1 MTDQELIQRLQ
12 ELRSLPSETEWL
24 EFKRA
29 QTSFH
34 FDEIGKYFS
43 ALSNE
48 ANLKGKG
55 VGWLIFGIDDKT
67 RDVVG
72 TRYRTE
78 PGELERLKHE
88 IASATTHHSS
98 FVDIHELTLPEG
110 RVLMFE
116 IPPAQRS
123 VPMAWKDHYYG
134 RDGESLVALNL
145 EKIERI
151 RRQPPLDWSSVI
163 CDQATLEDLDP
174 AAVLK
179 ARHEFKR
186 KLSEESSRLDPAEVD
201 QWDDITFL
209 NKARVTVAGQVTRTA
224 IILLG
229 KAEAVRFLDPAMARM
244 SWILRDQEN
253 QTVDYQ
259 HFDPPFLLN
268 TDVLFSRIRNL
279 TYRYL
284 PDQTLFPTEIKQ
296 YDSYVIREALH
307 NCIAHQ
313 DYELNQRINI
323 IETPD
328 ELIFS
333 NAGEFIPGSIDAI
346 IEHDAPQ
353 EFYRNPFLANAM
365 VNLNLIDTVGSGI
378 IRMFSWQRQ
387 RLFPLP
393 DYDLT
398 NSRKVVVHIYGR
410 VLDERYTRALFANTN
425 LPLRTVIL
433 LDRVQKKL
441 SLTKEEGQLLKAHK
455 LVEGRFPNLYISGK
469 LAGVT
474 GDRVKY
480 IRNRAFDDSYYKDLI
495 LNYLKEYGEANR
507 REIDEVLLDKL
518 SDVLSETQKRT
529 KVRNLIYSMS
539 KQDCSIENIGSN
551 KFPRWVV
558 TAAGRNR
565 LDINSN
571 KLK

>member
-1 MTDQELIQRLQ
+1 MTDQEMIQLLD
-12 ELRSLPSETEWL
+12 ELRSMPSENEWL
-24 EFKRA
+24 EFKKA
-29 QTSFH
+29 QNDFH

-48 ANLKGKG
+48 ANLKGKASA
-55 VGWLIFGIDDKT
+55 WLIFGVDDKT
-67 RDVVG
+67 HTITG
-72 TRYRTE
+72 TQYRAVT
-78 PGELERLKHE
+78 GALESLKHE
-88 IASATTHHSS
+88 IAGQTTNRIS
-98 FVDIHELTLPEG
+98 FADINELALPEG
-110 RVLMFE
+110 RVILFE
-116 IPPAQRS
+116 IPPAPRG
-123 VPMAWKDHYYG
+123 VPVAWKNHYYG

-145 EKIERI
+145 EKLERI
-151 RRQPPLDWSSVI
+151 RRQPPVDWSAAI
-163 CDQATLEDLDP
+163 CEQATMADLDP
-174 AAVLK
+174 AAIQR
-179 ARHEFKR
+179 ARLEYKR
-186 KLSEESSRLDPAEVD
+186 KVAEGSSRIDPTEVD
-201 QWDDITFL
+201 QWDDTTFL
-209 NKARVTVAGQVTRTA
+209 NKVRVTVAGEITRTA

-229 KAEAVRFLDPAMARM
+229 KPESVRFIDPATARM

-253 QTVDYQ
+253 QMVDYQ

-268 TDVLFSRIRNL
+268 TDALFARIRNL

-313 DYELNQRINI
+313 DYEFHQRINV

-333 NAGEFIPGSIDAI
+333 NAGAFIPGTLDAVID
-346 IEHDAPQ
+346 HDAPQ

-378 IRMFSWQRQ
+378 IRMFSRQRQ

-398 NSRKVVVHIYGR
+398 DSRKVVVHIYGR
-410 VLDERYTRALFANTN
+410 ILDERYTRALLANTE
-425 LPLRTVIL
+425 LSLRMVIL
-433 LDRVQKKL
+433 LDRVQKKML
-441 SLTKEEGQLLKAHK
+441 LTKEERKLLKTQN

-474 GDRVKY
+474 GDRGKY

-495 LNYLKEYGEANR
+495 LKYLAKYGEANR
-507 REIDEVLLDKL
+507 REIDDVLLGKL
-518 SDVLSETQKRT
+518 SEVLSETQKST
-529 KVRNLIYSMS
+529 KVKNLLQAMS
-539 KQDCSIENIGSN
+539 KQDGTIENVGSN
-551 KFPRWVV
+551 KIPRWVL
-558 TAAGRNR
+558 TDAGRN
-565 LDINSN
+565 
-571 KLK
+571 K

>member
-1 MTDQELIQRLQ
+1 MTSREAIQLLD
-12 ELRSLPSETEWL
+12 ELRSLPSENEWL
-24 EFKRA
+24 EFKKA
-29 QTSFH
+29 QNDFH

-48 ANLKGKG
+48 ANLKGKASA
-55 VGWLIFGIDDKT
+55 WLIFGVDDKT
-67 RDVVG
+67 HSITG
-72 TRYRTE
+72 TQYRAAT
-78 PGELERLKHE
+78 GALESLKHE
-88 IASATTHHSS
+88 IAGQTTNRIS
-98 FVDIHELTLPEG
+98 FADIHELALPEG
-110 RVLMFE
+110 RVIMFE
-116 IPPAQRS
+116 IPPAPRG
-123 VPMAWKDHYYG
+123 VPVAWKNHYYG

-145 EKIERI
+145 EKLERI
-151 RRQPPLDWSSVI
+151 RRQPPVDWSAVI
-163 CDQATLEDLDP
+163 CEQATMADLDP
-174 AAVLK
+174 AAIQR
-179 ARHEFKR
+179 ARLEYKR
-186 KLSEESSRLDPAEVD
+186 KVAEGSSRIDPVEVD
-201 QWDDITFL
+201 QWDDMTFL
-209 NKARVTVAGQVTRTA
+209 NKVRVTVAGEITRTA

-229 KAEAVRFLDPAMARM
+229 KPESVRFIDPATARM

-268 TDVLFSRIRNL
+268 TDALFARIRNL

-313 DYELNQRINI
+313 DYEIHQRINV

-333 NAGEFIPGSIDAI
+333 NAGAFIPGTIDAVI
-346 IEHDAPQ
+346 DHDAPQ

-378 IRMFSWQRQ
+378 IRMFSRQRQ

-398 NSRKVVVHIYGR
+398 DSRKVVVHIYGR
-410 VLDERYTRALFANTN
+410 ILDERYTRALLANTE
-425 LPLRTVIL
+425 LSLRMVIL
-433 LDRVQKKL
+433 LDRVQKKML
-441 SLTKEEGQLLKAHK
+441 LTKEERKLLKAQN

-474 GDRVKY
+474 GERGKY

-495 LNYLKEYGEANR
+495 LKYLAKYGEANR
-507 REIDEVLLDKL
+507 REIDDVLLGKLSEVLT
-518 SDVLSETQKRT
+518 ETQKST
-529 KVRNLIYSMS
+529 KVRNLIHAMS
-539 KQDCSIENIGSN
+539 KQDGTIENIGS
-551 KFPRWVV
+551 KKMPRWVV
-558 TAAGRNR
+558 TAAGRNK

-571 KLK
+571 KL